1 MYLLITKVAS
11 EIENM
16 GGNIV
21 FDGEP
26 FSTYF
31 VVIFSFQREIRGF
44 VNSLFAHPCS
54 KTKIFFLFSR
64 KMERKE
70 YFVNERCKII
80 SCLYTFLRIK
90 IMRRK
95 SIFFLF
101 HIYTFLSSVTIF
113 A

>member
-54 KTKIFFLFSR
+54 KTLRFSFFFR
-64 KMERKE
+64 GKWRE
-70 YFVNERCKII
+70 
-80 SCLYTFLRIK
+80 
-90 IMRRK
+90 K
-95 SIFFLF
+95 SIL
-101 HIYTFLSSVTIF
+101 
-113 A
+113 